1 MIYKQVVFFVM
12 KSSETNDTNTY
23 LHTLSPHD
31 ALPISLGQPQVEQ
44 GDIEGGG
51 VELLQGFLTGPDH
64 FDLSG
69 AVAQQHVLDVEGQD
83 RVVLQDEQAQAWAQ
97 RWVTRCLPSSFGLL
111 SGVLSLP
118 NSRRWSVAQRP
129 LGGGVERSEGRRLR
143 EDCIK
148 TGNLCW

>member
-44 GDIEGGG
+44 GEIEGGG

-64 FDLSG
+64 FDLGG
-69 AVAQQHVLDVEGQD
+69 AVAQQHVLDVEGQE
-83 RVVLQDEQAQAWAQ
+83 RVVLQ
-97 RWVTRCLPSSFGLL
+97 
-111 SGVLSLP
+111 
-118 NSRRWSVAQRP
+118 
-129 LGGGVERSEGRRLR
+129 RSEEHTSELQSLMRISYAGLCLKKKTHYEMKVHYNSCTNSLR
-143 EDCIK
+143 QRYE
-148 TGNLCW
+148 N